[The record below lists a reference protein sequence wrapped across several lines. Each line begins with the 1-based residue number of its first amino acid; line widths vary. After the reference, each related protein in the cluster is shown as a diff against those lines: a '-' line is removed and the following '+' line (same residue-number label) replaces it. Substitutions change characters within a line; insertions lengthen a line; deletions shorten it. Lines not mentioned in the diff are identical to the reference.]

1 MMYYRLITFVFS
13 PIKCLC
19 VRQEAVSLSLI
30 QLQEKESDNDDR
42 AEEVALASTSL
53 THFQPLYLQ
62 KPQRNGE
69 LNSGKQFF
77 YKLLL
82 LLLFYYYLGNRV
94 TLPDS
99 SRNPDPVSCARVPLC
114 DYTTCPVQHNFTDI
128 RPYLL

>member
-13 PIKCLC
+13 PIKCPC

-30 QLQEKESDNDDR
+30 QLQGKESDNDDR
-42 AEEVALASTSL
+42 AEEAASASTSL

-77 YKLLL
+77 L
-82 LLLFYYYLGNRV
+82 
-94 TLPDS
+94 
-99 SRNPDPVSCARVPLC
+99 
-114 DYTTCPVQHNFTDI
+114 
-128 RPYLL
+128 